1 MKKIF
6 LKGIICIIIIN
17 ITISSWLFISDSY
30 GATEEID
37 SEFGEA
43 PIIDGYIDI
52 SSQEWNKATKVQINL
67 GGSPPVGLPV
77 KLWVMQDNSNLY
89 ISVQI
94 DLEHEYHNTTE
105 FVGIIISNSSSENKE
120 DFIDAKIL
128 QFSNISEN
136 EFNYLDYYINNSIFL
151 NDSNYNGDGAAK
163 LEDISS
169 IYEFSIP
176 ITSSN
181 GNGEDVLLDY
191 GNAYSF
197 NITYGKMPVY
207 PSGII
212 KSTII
217 LINIKSFPTTESP
230 LWNIVILVLAIIIFS
245 ILGILYGFYIYRIF
259 KLKEKIE
266 RIKR

>member
-1 MKKIF
+1 M
-6 LKGIICIIIIN
+6 
-17 ITISSWLFISDSY
+17 LFISNSY

-37 SEFGEA
+37 SQFGEA
-43 PIIDGYIDI
+43 PVIDGYIDI
-52 SSQEWNKATKVQINL
+52 SSQEWNKATKVQIDL
-67 GGSPPVGLPV
+67 GGSPPEGLPIN
-77 KLWVMQDNSNLY
+77 LWVMQDNSNLY

-105 FVGIIISNSSSENKE
+105 FVGIMVSNSSSENKE
-120 DFIDAKIL
+120 DFIDAKIV

-136 EFNYLDYYINNSIFL
+136 QFNYLDYYINNSIFL
-151 NDSNYNGDGAAK
+151 NDSDYDGDGAAK
-163 LEDISS
+163 LEDSSS

-176 ITSSN
+176 ITSIN
-181 GNGEDVLLDY
+181 GNEEDVLLDY
-191 GNAYSF
+191 GNGYAF
-197 NITYGKMPVY
+197 NVTYGKTPFY

-217 LINIKSFPTTESP
+217 LINIKSFPTTEQP
-230 LWNIVILVLAIIIFS
+230 LWNLVILILSIIIFS
-245 ILGILYGFYIYRIF
+245 ILGILYGFYIYKIF